1 MTEHPFASHIARYV
15 SRGVAEGVTKGG
27 GGGSREC
34 HTVRNLF
41 AQSMDEFIFNCTS
54 LSASSSSCS
63 VDFPCT
69 QHMHLSVSFFAS
81 SSSSSIC
88 SANNK
93 TSSNNNYNSNASEL
107 LKVIFACRIRIPKT
121 ELNNSAKRISG
132 LIDWAELQSSGLV
145 MAKAFKVLL
154 SRSMQFVKTFLE
166 YMYREWLKSMNG

>member
-1 MTEHPFASHIARYV
+1 
-15 SRGVAEGVTKGG
+15 
-27 GGGSREC
+27 
-34 HTVRNLF
+34 
-41 AQSMDEFIFNCTS
+41 MDEFIFNCTS